1 MNAPLRVLLLE
12 DSSTDAKL
20 TLRAVREGFPDCS
33 ALRIASEPELR
44 RALRE
49 GSWDIV
55 LSDWSMPGFSAYE
68 ALAIVAQS
76 GLDLPVVL
84 VSGTIGEETAAEAM
98 RLGARD
104 FVVKDRIARL
114 VPAIEREL
122 RARASRAA
130 RGVAELALRRSE
142 ARFARLYE
150 SGIIAIASAD
160 TEGVILEA
168 NDAYLALI
176 GARRDEIR
184 AGTLRWTDVLDP
196 SALAPDTAL
205 SRDLVAT
212 GKAERV
218 ELTLTRRDGSQAHV
232 LAGIAMLDEREGI
245 SFMLDVTERKRAEA
259 ELRQREAELRQVQK
273 TEAIGR
279 LAGGVAHDF
288 NNLLS
293 VVLSC
298 AELALDNPDL
308 DAATRDALLE
318 IRGAGERGAAL
329 TRQLLAVGRRQ
340 VLRPQAL
347 DLGEVVTSTRSLLL
361 RLLREDVQ
369 LVTELGGPLPRAR
382 LDVGQ
387 LGQVLLN
394 LVVNARDAMPEGGTI
409 RVRTGTITLDE
420 TSRADFLGA
429 ATGLHVL
436 LEVADD
442 GVGMAPEVLAR
453 ACEPFFTTK
462 GPERGTGL
470 GLSTV
475 LGIVQQSGG
484 AMAIHS
490 TPGHG
495 TCVRVVFP
503 ALREDEA
510 TEADAVSTPAARP
523 RGGETLLLVED
534 DDTVR
539 ALARVILERQGYTV
553 VAVPDGVQA
562 IERFDAEPDRFA
574 LVVTDVLMP
583 QMSGTELVRRLRE
596 RRPQL
601 PVLFMSGH
609 ADDTTLQRGLDP
621 NAAFLP
627 KPITPGPLSRKVREI
642 LDAAATP
649 RA

>member
-1 MNAPLRVLLLE
+1 MIAPLRLLLIE
-12 DSSTDAKL
+12 DSTTDAKL
-20 TLRAVREGFPDCS
+20 TLRAVRDGFPDCT
-33 ALRIASEPELR
+33 ALRIASAAELR
-44 RALRE
+44 AALRE

-84 VSGTIGEETAAEAM
+84 VAGTIGEETAAEAM

-122 RARASRAA
+122 KARAARSA
-130 RGVAELALRRSE
+130 RGVAEQALRRSE
-142 ARFARLYE
+142 ARFARLWE
-150 SGIIAIASAD
+150 SGIVAIASANITGTIID
-160 TEGVILEA
+160 A
-168 NDAYLALI
+168 NDAYLALV
-176 GARRDEIR
+176 GARREELQG
-184 AGTLRWTDVLDP
+184 GTLRWTDFLDP
-196 SALAPDTAL
+196 SALAPETAL
-205 SRDLVAT
+205 SQQLAAT

-218 ELTLTRRDGSQAHV
+218 ELELTLRDGRHAHV
-232 LAGIAMLDEREGI
+232 LGGIAMLDENEGI
-245 SFMLDVTERKRAEA
+245 SFLLDITERKRAEA

-298 AELALDNPDL
+298 AELALDNLDL
-308 DAATRDALLE
+308 DDATRDALIE

-340 VLRPQAL
+340 VLRPQPL
-347 DLGEVVTSTRSLLL
+347 DLDTVVTSTRSLLL
-361 RLLREDVQ
+361 RLLGEDVQ
-369 LVTELGGPLPRAR
+369 LVTELGGDLPRAR
-382 LDVGQ
+382 LDAGQ
-387 LGQVLLN
+387 VGQVLLN
-394 LVVNARDAMPEGGTI
+394 LVVNARDALPDGGTI
-409 RVRTGTITLDE
+409 RVRTGTLALDDA
-420 TSRADFLGA
+420 SRQAFSGA
-429 ATGLHVL
+429 QPGLHVL

-442 GVGMAPEVLAR
+442 GVGMGPEVLAR
-453 ACEPFFTTK
+453 AFEPFFTTK
-462 GPERGTGL
+462 GPDRGTGL

-475 LGIVQQSGG
+475 LGIVHQSGG
-484 AMAIHS
+484 AIAIDS
-490 TPGHG
+490 ELDRG

-503 ALREDEA
+503 ALTDGA
-510 TEADAVSTPAARP
+510 TATSDDAATPAARP
-523 RGGETLLLVED
+523 RGGETILLVED

-553 VAVPDGVQA
+553 VAHGDGVQA
-562 IERFDAEPDRFA
+562 LAAFDAAPERFA

-596 RRPQL
+596 RRPEL

-609 ADDTTLQRGLDP
+609 ADDITLQRGLDP
-621 NAAFLP
+621 TAAFVP
-627 KPITPGPLSRKVREI
+627 KPITPGPLSRKVRDV

-649 RA
+649 RR